1 VPHRDTHTA
10 RTLRTQAAASF
21 LEVFR
26 RSPPLFGT
34 GAPARARARGARVA
48 LIAVKRVLGGGLAGR
63 AAGAGSAS
71 DSPLAELAL
80 CQKMFRP
87 KPRRDSRQGTI
98 ERDAD
103 FKAFVKGLDAA
114 PEKPPD
120 ASFDTKEDVPKTAAL
135 VEYLRSRKK
144 VRKERMRTDPR
155 RKARDQPA
163 KPTTKE
169 GRGAKKPAA
178 KPSKRKDGAREPAAE
193 ARQQRASRATGSDN
207 PRHKEGRKII
217 ARKE

>member
-1 VPHRDTHTA
+1 
-10 RTLRTQAAASF
+10 
-21 LEVFR
+21 
-26 RSPPLFGT
+26 
-34 GAPARARARGARVA
+34 
-48 LIAVKRVLGGGLAGR
+48 
-63 AAGAGSAS
+63 
-71 DSPLAELAL
+71 
-80 CQKMFRP
+80 MFRP

-169 GRGAKKPAA
+169 GRGEKKPAA

-193 ARQQRASRATGSDN
+193 ARQQRASRATGSATPGT
-207 PRHKEGRKII
+207 PRKTS
-217 ARKE
+217 ARKRGL